1 MPFSAKEKGG
11 GDEKDEKELREL
23 EPYLLPHERAHVA
36 ANLVYWRRK
45 RRMSRR
51 MVAQKIVSEAKLKA
65 YEKDSTEMPLKHI
78 LALADRLSV
87 DGAALTAPQKPK
99 PYKKFNFLLQ

>member
-1 MPFSAKEKGG
+1 MK
-11 GDEKDEKELREL
+11 KDEKELREL
-23 EPYLLPHERAHVA
+23 EPFLLPHERAHVA

-51 MVAQKIVSEAKLKA
+51 MVAQKIVSEARLKA

-87 DGAALTAPQKPK
+87 DGATLTAPRKTQTLQKI
-99 PYKKFNFLLQ
+99 

>member
-1 MPFSAKEKGG
+1 MN
-11 GDEKDEKELREL
+11 KDEKELRDM
-23 EPYLLPHERAHVA
+23 EPFLLPHERAQVA

-51 MVAQKIVSEAKLKA
+51 TVAQKIISEAKLKA
-65 YEKDSTEMPLKHI
+65 FEKDSSKMPLKHI

-87 DGAALTAPQKPK
+87 NGAALIEPRKPQT
-99 PYKKFNFLLQ
+99 